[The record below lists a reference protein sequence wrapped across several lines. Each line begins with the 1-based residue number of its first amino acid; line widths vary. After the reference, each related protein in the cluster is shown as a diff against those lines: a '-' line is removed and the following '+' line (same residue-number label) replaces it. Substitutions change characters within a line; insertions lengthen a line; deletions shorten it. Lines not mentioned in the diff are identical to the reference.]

1 MKSRS
6 RPVFIDVLVWLV
18 KSEPLR
24 VSKMIVIRQEF
35 GVNIGIVVS
44 GVDISDIDFAII
56 HVVARMPVLRS

>member
-35 GVNIGIVVS
+35 GVNVGIVVS
-44 GVDISDIDFAII
+44 GVHISNVDFAIV
-56 HVVARMPVLRS
+56 HVVTRVPVRSS